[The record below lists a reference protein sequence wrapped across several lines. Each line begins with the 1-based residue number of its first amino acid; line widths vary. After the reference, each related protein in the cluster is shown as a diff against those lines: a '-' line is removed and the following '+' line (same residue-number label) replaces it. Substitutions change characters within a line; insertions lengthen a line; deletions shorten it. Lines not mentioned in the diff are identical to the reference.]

1 MGEFESREQAFE
13 AKFAHDQE
21 ILFKAKARRDALMAR
36 WVVSELGLSGA
47 EADAYVQSLVALSV
61 QKDHERLLVDK
72 LLADFA
78 KANVPMTEHRLR
90 KRVTEFYE
98 IAKTQIATEHRS

>member
-1 MGEFESREQAFE
+1 MGEFESREKAFE

-21 ILFKAKARRDALMAR
+21 LLFKAKARRDALMAR
-36 WVVSELGLSGA
+36 WVVGELGLSGA
-47 EADAYVQSLVALSV
+47 EAEAYVQSLVALAV

-90 KRVTEFYE
+90 KRVSEFYE
-98 IAKTQIATEHRS
+98 QAKQQVASEIRS

>member
-1 MGEFESREQAFE
+1 MGEFEDREKGFE

-21 ILFKAKARRDALMAR
+21 LQFKTKARRDALMAR
-36 WVVSELGLSGA
+36 WVVTELGLSGA
-47 EADAYVQSLVALSV
+47 EAEAYVQSLVVLAV

-78 KANVPMTEHRLR
+78 KAKVPMTEHRLR

-98 IAKTQIATEHRS
+98 LAKTQVASEARS

>member
-1 MGEFESREQAFE
+1 MGEFEEREQSFE
-13 AKFAHDQE
+13 AKFAHEQE
-21 ILFKAKARRDALMAR
+21 LLFKARARRDALAAR
-36 WVVSELGLSGA
+36 WAASQLGFSGPEA
-47 EADAYVQSLVALSV
+47 EAYVQSLVVLAV

-78 KANVPMTEHRLR
+78 KAKVPMTEHRLR

-98 IAKTQIATEHRS
+98 LAKTQVASEARS

>member
-1 MGEFESREQAFE
+1 MGEFEDREKGFE

-21 ILFKAKARRDALMAR
+21 RLFKAKARRDALMAR
-36 WVVSELGLSGA
+36 WVVGELGLSGA
-47 EADAYVQSLVALSV
+47 EAEAYVQSLVALAV

-78 KANVPMTEHRLR
+78 KAKVPMTEHRLR

-98 IAKTQIATEHRS
+98 MAKTQVASEARS

>member
-13 AKFAHDQE
+13 AKFAHDQK

-36 WVVSELGLSGA
+36 WVVGELGLSGA
-47 EADAYVQSLVALSV
+47 EADAYVQSLVVLSV
-61 QKDHERLLVDK
+61 HKDHERLLVDK

-90 KRVTEFYE
+90 KRVAEFYE
-98 IAKTQIATEHRS
+98 QAKAQVASEIRS